1 MLKNIQCSWIITIM
15 QKRVGQNFEKEM
27 WKSLHQLLQMPDCQG
42 WHNQLLGLGSF
53 PEKARNKVL
62 ACERNIRPISNVLW
76 GISKNSQLSVKVRKI
91 LHFDVIA
98 VLSLTLAPST
108 FINSWNEAIYL
119 MNMSV
124 SNVSA
129 WLGELLSQ
137 STLKRN
143 EHMSIKWSLRSCP
156 QSLIPDKLWVCLISP
171 IVVLQMVSKFN
182 MLGRLRNWILG
193 GETCLQ

>member
-1 MLKNIQCSWIITIM
+1 MLKNIQYSWIITIM
-15 QKRVGQNFEKEM
+15 QKTVGQNFEKEM
-27 WKSLHQLLQMPDCQG
+27 WKTLHQLLQMPDCQ
-42 WHNQLLGLGSF
+42 LLGVRELSW
-53 PEKARNKVL
+53 KSKVL

-171 IVVLQMVSKFN
+171 IVVLQVVSKFN